1 MTTAD
6 SIASNEEFI
15 WSIENG
21 DLETISKHI
30 DSVRFSSSIYSKI
43 LYILTNNTTILRT
56 LNESMSW

>member
-6 SIASNEEFI
+6 SIVSNEEFI

-43 LYILTNNTTILRT
+43 LYLLTIL
-56 LNESMSW
+56 LF